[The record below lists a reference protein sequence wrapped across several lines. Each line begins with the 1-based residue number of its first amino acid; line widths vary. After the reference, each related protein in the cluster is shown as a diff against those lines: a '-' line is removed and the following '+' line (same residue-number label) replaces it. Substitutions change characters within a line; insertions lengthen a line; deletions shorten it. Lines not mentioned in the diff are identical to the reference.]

1 MEHLFTNHH
10 PISLSEQ
17 DLGKSWSRYVYVKNF
32 LRLLVTFTVIAP
44 CRYIWRAVSEKI
56 ITFLRI
62 IFFFW
67 CSIISFLSTSDTF
80 LCYINLVFVDMKYFF
95 VQHQHVFVE
104 AKLLFVQRK
113 TSYFN
118 TKLFFVQHQIFVL
131 DIV

>member
-62 IFFFW
+62 IFFF
-67 CSIISFLSTSDTF
+67 LMQHH
-80 LCYINLVFVDMKYFF
+80 LLFVDIRYFF
-95 VQHQHVFVE
+95 VLHQLSFCWHEILFRATSTRFCRGQVTFCATSNFLFQHKIIFRATPNFCSGHV
-104 AKLLFVQRK
+104 
-113 TSYFN
+113 
-118 TKLFFVQHQIFVL
+118 
-131 DIV
+131 